1 MEDQVENVAAT
12 LAKELPKPQVLFA
25 APEANGGTVPGLIHL
40 ALPKGWTTA
49 QLDNEK
55 MLPSPRRVTAAA
67 AMTDAASFIAYVLR
81 NRNAGS
87 MVWCD
92 FNPTSYALQFT
103 AVFDEHHAKPGWRSH
118 KATFKPAVSAEWGTW
133 IRSDKQS
140 KSQVAFAEF
149 LEQNEQDISALD
161 GFPTS
166 LDMVKMAT
174 EFEARQDQ
182 RLKSTVRLQSGGIR
196 LEYVADADSGT
207 TEAMKIFDKFVIGIP
222 VFWTQPKA
230 GEPVA
235 AYHVKAR
242 LRYRQASGAVNF
254 YYELIRP
261 DLVHQRAALELI
273 EQIRAGIGETPLLMG
288 GIN

>member
-1 MEDQVENVAAT
+1 MEDEVENIAAT

-25 APEANGGTVPGLIHL
+25 APEADGGAVPGLIHL

-55 MLPSPRRVTAAA
+55 MLPNPRRITADAK
-67 AMTDAASFIAYVLR
+67 MSDAASFIAYVLR

-87 MVWCD
+87 VVWCE
-92 FNPTSYALQFT
+92 FNPTSYALNFT
-103 AVFDEHHAKPGWRSH
+103 AVFDEHSAKPGWRSH
-118 KATFKPAVSAEWGTW
+118 KSSFKPAQSAEWGTW
-133 IRSDKQS
+133 TRSDKQS

-149 LEQNEQDISALD
+149 LEQNEQDISTLD

-166 LDMVKMAT
+166 LDMMKMAT

-196 LEYVADADSGT
+196 LDYVADADAGT
-207 TEAMKIFDKFVIGIP
+207 TEAMKVFDKFVIGIP

-230 GEPVA
+230 GEAVA

-242 LRYRQASGAVNF
+242 LRYRMASGAVNF

-261 DLVHQRAALELI
+261 DQVHQRAALELI
-273 EQIRAGIGETPLLMG
+273 EEIRAGIGETPLLMG
-288 GIN
+288 GI

>member
-1 MEDQVENVAAT
+1 MEEQVENIAAT
-12 LAKELPKPQVLFA
+12 LAKELPRPQIVA
-25 APEANGGTVPGLIHL
+25 AFQEPNSSGSEPGLVHL
-40 ALPKGWTTA
+40 ALPKGWTTS

-55 MLPSPRRVTAAA
+55 MLPNPRRITAAA

-81 NRNAGS
+81 NRNPGS
-87 MVWCD
+87 VVWCE

-103 AVFDEHHAKPGWRSH
+103 AVFDEHHTKPGWRSH
-118 KATFKPAVSAEWGTW
+118 KATFKPAQSAEWGTW

-149 LEQNEQDISALD
+149 LEQNEQDISALE

-166 LDMVKMAT
+166 LDMMKMAT

-230 GEPVA
+230 GEAVA

-242 LRYRQASGAVNF
+242 LRYRQAQGAVNF

-288 GIN
+288 GI

>member
-1 MEDQVENVAAT
+1 MEEQVENIAAT

-25 APEANGGTVPGLIHL
+25 APEVDGGQVPGLIHV

-55 MLPSPRRVTAAA
+55 MLANPRRITAEAKL
-67 AMTDAASFIAYVLR
+67 TDATSFVAYVLR

-87 MVWCD
+87 VVWCD
-92 FNPTSYALQFT
+92 FNPTNYALQFT
-103 AVFDEHHAKPGWRSH
+103 AVFDEHQAKPGWRSH
-118 KATFKPAVSAEWGTW
+118 KAAFKPALSAEWGTW
-133 IRSDKQS
+133 TRSDKQS

-149 LEQNEQDISALD
+149 LESNEQDISTME

-166 LDMVKMAT
+166 LQMMQMAT
-174 EFEARQDQ
+174 DFEAKQDQ

-196 LEYVADADSGT
+196 LDYVSDETAGT
-207 TEAMKIFDKFVIGIP
+207 VEAMKLFDKFVIGIP

-242 LRYRQASGAVNF
+242 LRYRQDKGAVNF

-261 DLVHQRAALELI
+261 DQVHQRAALELI
-273 EQIRAGIGETPLLMG
+273 EEIRAGIGETPLLMG
-288 GIN
+288 GI

>member
-1 MEDQVENVAAT
+1 MDEPVENIAAT

-25 APEANGGTVPGLIHL
+25 APEADGGTVPGLIHVS
-40 ALPKGWTTA
+40 LPKGWTLA
-49 QLDNEK
+49 NVDNEK
-55 MLPSPRRVTAAA
+55 MLPNPRRIAAEA
-67 AMTDAASFIAYVLR
+67 KMSDAASFIAYVLR

-87 MVWCD
+87 VVWCE
-92 FNPTSYALQFT
+92 FNPTSYALNFT
-103 AVFDEHHAKPGWRSH
+103 AVFDEHAAKPGWRSH
-118 KATFKPAVSAEWGTW
+118 KASFKPAQSAEWLTW
-133 IRSDKQS
+133 VRNDKQS

-166 LDMVKMAT
+166 LDMMKMAT

-196 LEYVADADSGT
+196 LEYVADADAGT
-207 TEAMKIFDKFVIGIP
+207 TETMKVFDKFVIGIP

-230 GEPVA
+230 GEAVA
-235 AYHVKAR
+235 AYHVKSR
-242 LRYRQASGAVNF
+242 LRYRMDRGAVNF

-273 EQIRAGIGETPLLMG
+273 EEIRAGIGETPLLMG
-288 GIN
+288 GI

>member
-1 MEDQVENVAAT
+1 MDEQVENIAAT

-25 APEANGGTVPGLIHL
+25 APEVDGGTVPGLIHL

-55 MLPSPRRVTAAA
+55 MLANPRRVTAEAKL
-67 AMTDAASFIAYVLR
+67 TDATSFVAYVLR

-87 MVWCD
+87 VVWCD
-92 FNPTSYALQFT
+92 FNPSTYALQFT
-103 AVFDEHHAKPGWRSH
+103 AVFDEHQAKPGWRSH
-118 KATFKPAVSAEWGTW
+118 KAAFKPALSAEWGTW
-133 IRSDKQS
+133 TRSDKQS

-166 LDMVKMAT
+166 LQMMQMAT

-182 RLKSTVRLQSGGIR
+182 RLKSTVRLQSGGIA
-196 LEYVADADSGT
+196 LDYVADADAGT
-207 TEAMKIFDKFVIGIP
+207 VERMKIFDKFVIGIP

-230 GEPVA
+230 GEAVA

-242 LRYRQASGAVNF
+242 LRYRLASGAVNF
-254 YYELIRP
+254 YFELIRP

-273 EQIRAGIGETPLLMG
+273 EEIRAGIGETPLLMG
-288 GIN
+288 GI